1 LNAAVFYAFGLVFVA
16 VGIIIVI
23 IAIILASMR
32 GNGNGKVKSAGV
44 ILVGAFPIIFG
55 TDKKSVKTA
64 LMLALA
70 LTIAVVIA
78 FMIYYWILR

>member
-1 LNAAVFYAFGLVFVA
+1 MNAAVFYAFGLVFVA

-32 GNGNGKVKSAGV
+32 GSGNGKVKSAGV